1 MTAVAVLPARLARLV
16 PRLGAVSTGR
26 TAEKSIRA
34 RLVSAAI
41 SYTVEHGWSAL
52 TMTKLAD
59 RVGVSRQTV
68 YNELGSKP
76 QLAEAMVMRELE
88 TFLLL
93 VDAAFLDNPDD
104 LVAAIRE
111 AARGALALAAKSPL
125 LHAVLSTSQGAES
138 DLLPLLTTNS
148 APVLSAAG
156 ELIRAHVSTYDVHLP
171 EDRVEGLIDMVVR
184 LVISH
189 VMQPAA
195 DPGATADNIAWIA
208 GRVLAPT
215 P

>member
-1 MTAVAVLPARLARLV
+1 MTAAAVLPARLVRLV

-34 RLVSAAI
+34 RLVAAAI

-104 LVAAIRE
+104 LVVAIRE

-156 ELIRAHVSTYDVHLP
+156 ELIRAHVSAYDVDLP

-195 DPGATADNIAWIA
+195 DPAATADNIAWIA
-208 GRVLAPT
+208 GRVLAST